1 MKRFLLICLA
11 ASLLISFI
19 ACSNADLSATCLSA
33 GIRAEAVETKKTD
46 DEFVKA
52 QTEFAVELFKR
63 SVKQSGTDNVLISP
77 LSVQLALAMTANGAK
92 GETKTEFEEVF
103 GMDTDT
109 LDQYLGG
116 YLDTLPSQL
125 KSANSIWFYDDE
137 SSLKIE
143 PDFIS
148 RNVSYYDAEIFSAK
162 FDHSTADDINGWV
175 KDKTDGKIDRIVEN
189 ISAESLMYLINA
201 IYFKSK
207 WETPYKSENVKDRS
221 FTAQNGTSRDVM
233 MMYSDDPRYIVD
245 PGKAV
250 GFIKDYK
257 GGKMSFVA
265 LLPNENTDIDS
276 YIASLDADGILDA
289 VSSPSDIDIET
300 GLPKFEG
307 EYAVSMNDILKD
319 MGSNTAFNAL
329 EADFSGIGSSDIGN
343 IYIGNVFHKTYI
355 SLDERGTE
363 AAAATKVEMKA
374 GAAIDNTKYVILDRP
389 FVYMIIDNSTNIPI
403 FIGTVKDITE

>member
-1 MKRFLLICLA
+1 MKRLVLICLVL
-11 ASLLISFI
+11 SLLIAFI
-19 ACSNADLSATCLSA
+19 GCSNADLSAVCLSA
-33 GIRAEAVETKKTD
+33 GVRAKAVETKKAD

-52 QTEFAVELFKR
+52 QTAFAIEIFKR
-63 SVKQSGTDNVLISP
+63 SVKQSDGGNVLISP
-77 LSVQLALAMTANGAK
+77 LSVQLALTMTANGAMV
-92 GETKTEFEEVF
+92 ETKTEFEDVF

-109 LDQYLGG
+109 LNQYLGG
-116 YLDTLPSQL
+116 YVDTLPSQL

-137 SSLKIE
+137 SSLKVE

-162 FDHSTADDINGWV
+162 FDQTTVDDINGWV
-175 KDKTDGKIDRIVEN
+175 KDKTDGKIDSIVDDV
-189 ISAESLMYLINA
+189 SAENLMYLINA

-207 WETPYKSENVKDRS
+207 WETPYKSEKVKDRT
-221 FTAQNGTSRDVM
+221 FTAQNGASREVS

-276 YIASLDADGILDA
+276 YIASLDADGILKA

-307 EYAVSMNDILKD
+307 EYSLSMNEILKD
-319 MGSNTAFNAL
+319 MGLNTAFNAL
-329 EADFSGIGSSDIGN
+329 EADFGGIGSSDMGN

-363 AAAATKVEMKA
+363 AAAATKIEMKA